1 MVQFHQLG
9 LGMSCPNLTMT
20 MQFYLMVYSS
30 VTETSVISNSHFENY
45 TVDISFYLFNWNT
58 FNWKKIEGV
67 EANPRA
73 YFSCVNVQISGISSL
88 VYIGGCQKTKDSFM
102 RLSYSDIIALKFIND
117 GQFQTENLVLANSPD
132 VGISSLSSISRAIY
146 FFVLVVLP
154 TKIQ

>member
-1 MVQFHQLG
+1 
-9 LGMSCPNLTMT
+9 
-20 MQFYLMVYSS
+20 MVYSS

-45 TVDISFYLFNWNT
+45 TVDRSFYLFNLNT

-102 RLSYSDIIALKFIND
+102 RLSYSDIFALKLIND